1 MPRAS
6 ASAARQPTD
15 ARSAPLPG
23 PAKPALLLLC
33 CVGTWLSALAGPL
46 RGPSLC
52 DTKTILDHLQFE
64 ADNLTKHYELQEPR
78 LPRSEGESHWLPCFT
93 PGPQAA
99 NNISVIQAYFQK
111 VKELNV
117 ELSHQ
122 TNQNQLD
129 VIIKRLH
136 DLRYEDSPEPSIS
149 GPSDQYFKKKQ
160 FIQAVFREFSKCMN
174 TTYKAF
180 EDKLKAEGK
189 DCARKR
195 QRGLQ

>member
-1 MPRAS
+1 MLSP
-6 ASAARQPTD
+6 AAALR
-15 ARSAPLPG
+15 PG

-33 CVGTWLSALAGPL
+33 CVGTWLSTLAGPL

-52 DTKTILDHLQFE
+52 DTKTILENLQFE
-64 ADNLTKHYELQEPR
+64 ANNLNKHYELGER
-78 LPRSEGESHWLPCFT
+78 GLPPSEGESHWLPCFT

-111 VKELNV
+111 VKKLSLELN
-117 ELSHQ
+117 HQ
-122 TNQNQLD
+122 TYQKELD

-149 GPSDQYFKKKQ
+149 GTPDQNIDKKQ
-160 FIQAVFREFSKCMN
+160 FIRAVFREFSKCMN

-180 EDKLKAEGK
+180 EEKLKAEGK

-195 QRGLQ
+195 QRRLQ